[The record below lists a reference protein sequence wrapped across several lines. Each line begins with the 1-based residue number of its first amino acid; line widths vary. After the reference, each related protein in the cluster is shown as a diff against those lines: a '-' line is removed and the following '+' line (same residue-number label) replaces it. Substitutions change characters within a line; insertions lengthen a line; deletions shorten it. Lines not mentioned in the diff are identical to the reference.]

1 MHNLKFVVITTVLL
15 FFGIAVAV
23 YAVEAPP
30 SPLNPYDDQWTPEA
44 DGYPPS
50 GDATPAPTG
59 GSGGPSTDIIVQIVS
74 KFKEKTDA
82 WSSVLT
88 GVAMS
93 LFRTCVI
100 LNILVFGVRAA
111 LNRSALDNI
120 LKEFALVILF
130 TMFMWAVI
138 ANYHEWSWNII
149 NGLKKISGQLG
160 GASMVESGPIDVG
173 LAIVKNILNGI
184 TKWEPMNAFGMVLCA
199 ALLLIVFALITAQI
213 VFVKCEAM
221 IALNAATLLLGF
233 GGLTYTKEYAF
244 NAMRYALAVGIK
256 LFVLEVIITIA
267 MQFAEE
273 LKGAPATFE
282 SIFVVLGASIV
293 LLALSKSIPEV
304 CAGIVSGSHVSSG
317 HALGSA
323 VAGIA
328 GAAAGMAIGA
338 AATGVRGASA
348 TAQAASMASAAG
360 KTGFGAMGH
369 MAGSMFKAHKDAFM
383 QGDKRTHTGRAM
395 QNLRRMHDN
404 MKKKS

>member
-1 MHNLKFVVITTVLL
+1 
-15 FFGIAVAV
+15 VAA

-30 SPLNPYDDQWTPEA
+30 SPMNPYDYDWTPEA

-59 GSGGPSTDIIVQIVS
+59 GSGGPGTDIIQKIVS

-82 WSSVLT
+82 WSGVLT

-130 TMFMWAVI
+130 TMVMWAVI
-138 ANYHEWSWNII
+138 VNYHEWSWNII
-149 NGLKKISGQLG
+149 HGLKKISGQLG
-160 GASMVESGPIDVG
+160 GADMVESGPIDVG
-173 LAIVKNILNGI
+173 LAILKNILSRIANVKMGEAI
-184 TKWEPMNAFGMVLCA
+184 GMVLCA
-199 ALLLIVFALITAQI
+199 AALVVVFALITAQI

-256 LFVLEVIITIA
+256 LFVLELIITMT
-267 MQFAEE
+267 MQFSEE
-273 LKGAPATFE
+273 LKAAPATLE

-328 GAAAGMAIGA
+328 GAAVGMAVGA

-348 TAQAASMASAAG
+348 TMQAADMAKAAG
-360 KTGFGAMGH
+360 KTGLGALSH
-369 MAGSMFKAHKDAFM
+369 VAGTMFQANKDAFL
-383 QGDKRTHTGRAM
+383 QGDKRTHTGRMM
-395 QNLRRMHDN
+395 QNIRRMHEN

>member
-1 MHNLKFVVITTVLL
+1 
-15 FFGIAVAV
+15 
-23 YAVEAPP
+23 
-30 SPLNPYDDQWTPEA
+30 
-44 DGYPPS
+44 
-50 GDATPAPTG
+50 
-59 GSGGPSTDIIVQIVS
+59 
-74 KFKEKTDA
+74 
-82 WSSVLT
+82 
-88 GVAMS
+88 MS

-138 ANYHEWSWNII
+138 VNYHEWSWNII
-149 NGLKKISGQLG
+149 HGLKKISGQLG
-160 GASMVESGPIDVG
+160 GADMNVSGPIDVG
-173 LAIVKNILNGI
+173 LTILKNILSRI
-184 TKWEPMNAFGMVLCA
+184 TNVKMGEAVGMVLCA
-199 ALLLIVFALITAQI
+199 AALVVVFALITAQI

-256 LFVLEVIITIA
+256 LFVLELIITMT
-267 MQFAEE
+267 MQFSEE
-273 LKGAPATFE
+273 LKAAPPTLE
-282 SIFVVLGASIV
+282 SIFVVLGAAVV
-293 LLALSKSIPEV
+293 LLALAKSIPEV
-304 CAGIVSGSHVSSG
+304 CAGIISGSHVSSG

-360 KTGFGAMGH
+360 KTGLGAIGH
-369 MAGSMFKAHKDAFM
+369 MAGTMFKAHKDAFM
-383 QGDKRTHTGRAM
+383 QGDKRSHTGRAM
-395 QNLRRMHDN
+395 ENIRRMHEN